1 MKRYLIYLIGL
12 LFCGLLIGC
21 TAGPVEE
28 MPETAQLVA
37 ISFGKPD
44 LGIPV
49 VLTRADETVTPAPEP
64 AFLPAGATVRIC
76 GYLRGEAG
84 TSTTPV
90 SFATAAPS
98 FEVTYVVEAD
108 GSLSPCVVDDTGT
121 ELPGN
126 AGELIVRGGVYD
138 FYAVSP
144 ARKPVK
150 DADNRYMITA
160 LPHKEDI
167 MTSFAREVTISR
179 TSRVVELATFRRQCA
194 LLVFNVAPSPGN
206 ALSFEQLFGTQLV
219 LSNISST
226 GAALIAGAD
235 TGISPTGGESGAE
248 TEVLF
253 GSDEFV
259 PVEEGSDPKNMKLNK
274 AKGVILPKNDL
285 PFEVEISVQRDNE
298 TATLKATVDKRI
310 TFDAGKRYVFT
321 LEVRNDESRLNLRV
335 LAWNAVPFSDGNVG
349 GPDKPYPDPDI
360 HQGIGVVMTVASW
373 KNIIWSGNGEV
384 GNGE

>member
-1 MKRYLIYLIGL
+1 MKRYLIYLTGV
-12 LFCGLLIGC
+12 LFCGLLLGC
-21 TAGPVEE
+21 TAGPVED

-84 TSTTPV
+84 TSTAPA

-121 ELPGN
+121 ELPGS
-126 AGELIVRGGVYD
+126 AGELIVRGGIYD

-144 ARKPVK
+144 ARKPLK
-150 DADNRYMITA
+150 DTDNRYTIPS

-179 TSRVVELATFRRQCA
+179 TSRVVELETFRRQCA

-206 ALSFEQLFGTQLV
+206 ALPFKQLFGTKLV
-219 LSNISST
+219 LSNISSS
-226 GAALIAGAD
+226 GASLIVGAD
-235 TGISPTGGESGAE
+235 TGIFPTGGGSGTEAE
-248 TEVLF
+248 VVF

-274 AKGVILPKNDL
+274 VKGVILPKNDR
-285 PFEVEISVQRDNE
+285 PFGVEISVQRDDE

-321 LEVRNDESRLNLRV
+321 LEVKNDESRLNLRV
-335 LAWNAVPFSDGNVG
+335 LAWNAVPFTDGNVG
-349 GPDKPYPDPDI
+349 GPDEPYPDPDI
-360 HQGIGVVMTVASW
+360 HQGIGIVMTVASW
-373 KNIIWSGNGEV
+373 KNIIWSGVAGGGE
-384 GNGE
+384 GE

>member
-1 MKRYLIYLIGL
+1 
-12 LFCGLLIGC
+12 
-21 TAGPVEE
+21 
-28 MPETAQLVA
+28 
-37 ISFGKPD
+37 
-44 LGIPV
+44 
-49 VLTRADETVTPAPEP
+49 
-64 AFLPAGATVRIC
+64 
-76 GYLRGEAG
+76 
-84 TSTTPV
+84 
-90 SFATAAPS
+90 
-98 FEVTYVVEAD
+98 
-108 GSLSPCVVDDTGT
+108 
-121 ELPGN
+121 
-126 AGELIVRGGVYD
+126 
-138 FYAVSP
+138 
-144 ARKPVK
+144 
-150 DADNRYMITA
+150 
-160 LPHKEDI
+160 

-179 TSRVVELATFRRQCA
+179 TSRVVELETFRRQCA

-219 LSNISST
+219 LSNISSS
-226 GAALIAGAD
+226 GAGLIVGAD

-248 TEVLF
+248 TEVTF

-373 KNIIWSGNGEV
+373 KNIIWIGEA
-384 GNGE
+384 GGGEE

>member
-64 AFLPAGATVRIC
+64 AFFPAGATVRIC

-150 DADNRYMITA
+150 DADNRYTMTA

-179 TSRVVELATFRRQCA
+179 TSRVVKLETFRRQCA

-219 LSNISST
+219 LSNISSSNA
-226 GAALIAGAD
+226 GLIVGAD

-253 GSDEFV
+253 ASDEFV

-373 KNIIWSGNGEV
+373 KHIIWSGNGEV

>member
-1 MKRYLIYLIGL
+1 MKRYLIYLTGL
-12 LFCGLLIGC
+12 LFCGLLVGC
-21 TAGPVEE
+21 TAGLVED

-64 AFLPAGATVRIC
+64 AFLPAGSTVRIC

-84 TSTTPV
+84 TSTAPV

-179 TSRVVELATFRRQCA
+179 TSRVVELETFRRQCA

-206 ALSFEQLFGTQLV
+206 ALPFEQLFGTQLV
-219 LSNISST
+219 LSNISSSN
-226 GAALIAGAD
+226 ASLIIGAD

-248 TEVLF
+248 TEVTF
-253 GSDEFV
+253 ASDEFV

-285 PFEVEISVQRDNE
+285 PFGVEISVQRDNE

-349 GPDKPYPDPDI
+349 GPDEPYPDPDI
-360 HQGIGVVMTVASW
+360 HQGIGIVMTVASW
-373 KNIIWSGNGEV
+373 KNIVWSGVAGGGE
-384 GNGE
+384 GG

>member
-21 TAGPVEE
+21 TAGPVED

-64 AFLPAGATVRIC
+64 AFLPAGATVRIS

-84 TSTTPV
+84 TSTAPV

-150 DADNRYMITA
+150 DADNRYTMTA

-179 TSRVVELATFRRQCA
+179 TSRVVELETFRRQCA

-219 LSNISST
+219 LSNISSSNA
-226 GAALIAGAD
+226 GLIVGAD
-235 TGISPTGGESGAE
+235 TGISPTGGEGGAE

-253 GSDEFV
+253 ASDEFV

-373 KNIIWSGNGEV
+373 KNIIWIGEA
-384 GNGE
+384 GGGEE

>member
-150 DADNRYMITA
+150 DADNRYTMTA

-179 TSRVVELATFRRQCA
+179 TSRVVKLETFRRQCA

-219 LSNISST
+219 LSNISSSNA
-226 GAALIAGAD
+226 GLIVGAD

-253 GSDEFV
+253 ASDEFV

-373 KNIIWSGNGEV
+373 KHIIWSGNGEV

>member
-84 TSTTPV
+84 TSTSPV

-373 KNIIWSGNGEV
+373 KHIIWSGNGEV